1 MRFGSKGAEPGVI
14 AATADAAAAHAVVA
28 SEQRLEVEREPVGGE
43 RGHGVVVVWVE
54 GLLLGLRLGGGLR
67 KGGNEVVIVGVVV
80 GVRIGVEGGVVVADG
95 GHDGYVA
102 VVRGVVDAGYTC

>member
-1 MRFGSKGAEPGVI
+1 MRFRSKGAEPGVI

-54 GLLLGLRLGGGLR
+54 GLLLGLGLGGGLR
-67 KGGNEVVIVGVVV
+67 ERGYEVVIVGVVV
-80 GVRIGVEGGVVVADG
+80 GVEGGVVVADG

-102 VVRGVVDAGYTC
+102 VVGGVVDAGYTC